1 MPGLPSPPV
10 IIIRKKAAHAG
21 VHHGGSWKVA
31 YADFVTA
38 MMALFI
44 VLWLLS
50 ASEQVQKAVGGYFT
64 DPQGKGKDVGNGL
77 KSSGTESLS
86 IKKDDMNKLK
96 EKLEEAVKSSAA
108 MKKIRDHVIFTVT
121 GEGLRVELL
130 EGENSTFFES
140 GSAQPTGF
148 GKELLGKLAEQIGKL
163 PNKVTMEGHTDSRPF
178 TQRTDYSNWEL
189 SSDRANSAR
198 RWMQS
203 NGLGTEQVTQVRGF
217 ADQSLRNPAAPTD
230 GSNRRVTLI
239 IQYQVP
245 KPGEGG
251 VPSEPPAPGG
261 APGKPGE
268 GKPGDAKPSDIK
280 PAEPAK
286 GEQKTGETV
295 KPPEAKV
302 IAKVIAK
309 VEAPKAKT
317 QEVSRLVNPA
327 PKSVPAA
334 SGTQPVKIETLQNEK
349 TAPVVPAA
357 KPSPIPPAPQPAKK

>member
-302 IAKVIAK
+302 IAKV
-309 VEAPKAKT
+309 EAPKAKT